1 MGVFDAT
8 VAAAAANA
16 AGGGRTSQRMVPPK
30 PKQPA
35 GAMLQR
41 ARSLAVGGRGQPSP
55 QFPTKPL
62 PVGVGP
68 GQAPGIA
75 SMSGVQ
81 EGQAGPPGMFNHPG
95 QQLGTPDAM
104 DSGTAEGI
112 RRMGGTPPIFA
123 GGQQPGGPPVNSPLQ
138 AMDGGPGMF
147 VPPGGGPGAS
157 GAPGPGDIPPGI
169 SGEMAANL
177 GQIHGTPTPWTMGGS
192 PDVRPTGQHPLNPA
206 AGGGGMPPGMGMQG
220 MQLPPELQQAVQAGR
235 LDPQQAFDRA
245 MQNRA
250 GFRQRVMQA
259 QQQGPPQMQRGIRNL
274 SDVFRGGTTLGGGPG
289 QMPLNTKPLPANG
302 AGGVAQQG
310 ALAGTRGDGVPRG
323 PFGY

>member
-1 MGVFDAT
+1 MAMRQMQAQP
-8 VAAAAANA
+8 AA
-16 AGGGRTSQRMVPPK
+16 K
-30 PKQPA
+30 PAKQP

-41 ARSLAVGGRGQPSP
+41 ARSLAVGGGGQPSL

-62 PVGVGP
+62 PMGGGP

-104 DSGTAEGI
+104 DPGTAEGI

-123 GGQQPGGPPVNSPLQ
+123 GGQQPGGPPMNSPLQ
-138 AMDGGPGMF
+138 VMDGAPGTF
-147 VPPGGGPGAS
+147 VPPGGAPDMTGGWAGIARFLAPGGPAQPGANPD
-157 GAPGPGDIPPGI
+157 AVQ
-169 SGEMAANL
+169 A
-177 GQIHGTPTPWTMGGS
+177 MGGENAIMQQMAGMNGR
-192 PDVRPTGQHPLNPA
+192 PDMRPTGQHPLNPA
-206 AGGGGMPPGMGMQG
+206 AGGGGMPPG

-274 SDVFRGGTTLGGGPG
+274 SDVFRGGTTLGGAPG

-302 AGGVAQQG
+302 VGGVALQG
-310 ALAGTRGDGVPRG
+310 PLAGGGGVPRG